1 MTQPRRRMESVQL
14 SLCLS
19 LPPPPPLESVHKVI
33 ISSPDQP
40 QKEHEIV
47 PRRYTKQQQLQRRKN
62 SWLLGK
68 KENKR
73 FLNQLEEKE
82 KKQTDT
88 PQCKLQKPR
97 ERHSESEI

>member
-1 MTQPRRRMESVQL
+1 
-14 SLCLS
+14 
-19 LPPPPPLESVHKVI
+19 
-33 ISSPDQP
+33 
-40 QKEHEIV
+40 V

-82 KKQTDT
+82 KNQTNT

-97 ERHSESEI
+97 ERHSEREI